1 MISIFSD
8 KSTIIL
14 RKMLKDPGNEWVV
27 RSFSK
32 ENDPFYGVGH
42 GRVQKILNELDK
54 QGYVEREKRGANSR
68 TVFTSPDTLI
78 EDWCKEYKFEFNTI
92 HSFYSPDGNILRKIK
107 EYYNHKEDNYA
118 LTLHV
123 AANLSTHYVKTEDIH
138 LYISASNFDDKTL
151 ALRQSLDLKQLVRGG
166 NIHIIRPYYKNSVF
180 FNSQIVRGFR
190 TVSKLQLYLDLYNY
204 QPRGREHAQYLK
216 KLLEEKS
223 EKLD

>member
-14 RKMLKDPGNEWVV
+14 RKMLKDRDKEWVV

-32 ENDPFYGVGH
+32 ENDPSYGVGH

-54 QGYVEREKRGANSR
+54 LGYVEREKRGAKSR
-68 TVFTSPDTLI
+68 SVFTSPDKLI
-78 EDWCKEYKFEFNTI
+78 EDWCKEYKFEFNAI
-92 HSFYSPDGNILRKIK
+92 NSFYSPDRNILKKIK
-107 EYYNHKEDNYA
+107 EYYNDKKNKYA
-118 LTLHV
+118 LTLHA
-123 AANLSTHYVKTEDIH
+123 AANLCTHYVKTEDIH
-138 LYISASNFDDKTL
+138 LYISTSNFNGETL

-216 KLLEEKS
+216 KLLEEKG
-223 EKLD
+223 ENLD